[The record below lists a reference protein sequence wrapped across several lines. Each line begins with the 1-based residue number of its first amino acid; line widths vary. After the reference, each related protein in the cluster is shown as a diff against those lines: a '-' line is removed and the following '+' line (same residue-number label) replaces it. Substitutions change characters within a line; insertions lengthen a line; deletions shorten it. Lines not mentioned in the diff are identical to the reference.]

1 MKEKAATIESEQ
13 QKILINFLNKFSS
26 GIEQR
31 LRLIMFTLSVVM
43 TLLAIFLHLSGI
55 MGIDK
60 PYFNILSIF
69 YFTESVVFF
78 VLFYHHIL
86 SLEKAFF
93 WFSIVSQVLQSVRI
107 FSLTYFQPEM
117 YNEMII
123 NNLIILYTL
132 LLYVTFGLLKK
143 APIILSICTLIT
155 IFGVKY
161 LQPDNPNNSIISIFG
176 VLAVCTALGAVI
188 SQRTIHQLES
198 EKNEYQHT
206 EEEVLRVFNMTRMQ
220 LHTYLKMNEAMVKGE
235 DATQTFFDMIDD
247 QAEKNILEAAE
258 NRKLAK
264 AMQRASLSDVF
275 PSFTEAELAVCEL
288 VLKGKTQ
295 KEIAIILGKNE
306 NNISTVRG
314 HIRKKLDLEPEKDL
328 KEELLKILNV

>member
-1 MKEKAATIESEQ
+1 M
-13 QKILINFLNKFSS
+13 
-26 GIEQR
+26 
-31 LRLIMFTLSVVM
+31 
-43 TLLAIFLHLSGI
+43 
-55 MGIDK
+55 
-60 PYFNILSIF
+60 
-69 YFTESVVFF
+69 
-78 VLFYHHIL
+78 
-86 SLEKAFF
+86 
-93 WFSIVSQVLQSVRI
+93 
-107 FSLTYFQPEM
+107 
-117 YNEMII
+117 
-123 NNLIILYTL
+123 
-132 LLYVTFGLLKK
+132 
-143 APIILSICTLIT
+143 
-155 IFGVKY
+155 
-161 LQPDNPNNSIISIFG
+161 
-176 VLAVCTALGAVI
+176 
-188 SQRTIHQLES
+188 
-198 EKNEYQHT
+198 
-206 EEEVLRVFNMTRMQ
+206 LRVFNMTRMQ